1 MLPFVLVA
9 LGTLVAGCPGGADDA
24 TDAADGSEGFEVVEV
39 FDAPD
44 DGVDTDVS
52 GPDDGGDEG
61 PSDVPTEA
69 DEASTDAGCTSDEE
83 CNDGDPC
90 NGVEVCDPVLGCRSG
105 APVDCDDGIACTNDR
120 CDPLTGA
127 CGSEPDHSL
136 CTFPEL
142 CQPDLGGC
150 APPLTCSTDEECSDG
165 NPCNGA
171 EYCGTDAHCTAGT
184 PIDCSD
190 AFACTTDHCNP
201 LDGTCLHTPDDGVCD
216 DGDRCTGLE
225 TCRVDAGCVPGT
237 PVDCDDRLDC
247 TTDSCDPA
255 TGVCAHAP
263 SDARCDDG
271 VFCNGVETCS
281 ATVGC
286 VAGAAPDCGD
296 GVVCTVDA
304 CHPVLDRCTHSP
316 NDARCDDAQF
326 CNGAET
332 CDTTAGCVFGTA
344 PTCNDF
350 VDCTLDRCDP
360 AADGGRGACVF
371 VPPDA
376 DADGH
381 PDGACGGTDCNDGDP
396 AIHPGATER
405 CNALD
410 DDCDGLVNEGCG
422 PTCSVIE
429 GFESGVWPAAGWT
442 SVAGGGT
449 LSAAYAHDGRYG
461 LRDPDWHYRTN
472 VTVGNAGDRLFIWI
486 RPGGSG
492 RTYLGFGASSAG
504 CYSVL
509 LAPNTTS
516 LLFQQN
522 SGYGYTNLGTT
533 ACTFST
539 GVWYK
544 LEVEFVTTTSLVG
557 RVYESNGTTVR
568 CQLSQTIAGL
578 APGGIA
584 LRSFGTMD
592 NDTITLC
599 R

>member
-263 SDARCDDG
+263 SDARCADG

-410 DDCDGLVNEGCG
+410 DDCDGLTDETFPCAGGTTRSCTTSCSSTG
-422 PTCSVIE
+422 SQTCSSSCAWGVCNPPAE
-429 GFESGVWPAAGWT
+429 TCNGFDDDCDGATDETFACARGAARSCTTGCSTIGTETCSSSCAWGPA
-442 SVAGGGT
+442 S
-449 LSAAYAHDGRYG
+449 R
-461 LRDPDWHYRTN
+461 
-472 VTVGNAGDRLFIWI
+472 
-486 RPGGSG
+486 RP
-492 RTYLGFGASSAG
+492 RPATAS
-504 CYSVL
+504 
-509 LAPNTTS
+509 T
-516 LLFQQN
+516 
-522 SGYGYTNLGTT
+522 TT
-533 ACTFST
+533 AT
-539 GVWYK
+539 G
-544 LEVEFVTTTSLVG
+544 
-557 RVYESNGTTVR
+557 
-568 CQLSQTIAGL
+568 
-578 APGGIA
+578 
-584 LRSFGTMD
+584 
-592 NDTITLC
+592 
-599 R
+599 